1 LIDPVVRR
9 AEHRDAAVLGML
21 EAAARET
28 LAGVR
33 GGLRWLDAHA
43 EIGGSWPQVIDERAV
58 FVATIPSDGE
68 GETRGDGRDAVVGFL
83 VADLIDDPMPL
94 ARIDQVFV
102 EADARELGFGDALV
116 EAAIDWGRAA
126 GAELIEA
133 ETLPGDRN
141 LKNLYERAGV
151 TARLITVSKRL

>member
-1 LIDPVVRR
+1 VIDPRVRR
-9 AEHRDAAVLGML
+9 AEPGDAEELRSL
-21 EAAARET
+21 EAAARAG
-28 LAGVR
+28 LAEVR
-33 GGLRWLDAHA
+33 GGGRWLDVHHA
-43 EIGGSWPQVIDERAV
+43 IGERWAQAIEERAV
-58 FVATIPSDGE
+58 FVAVIPA
-68 GETRGDGRDAVVGFL
+68 TGDGDAVTDAVVGVL
-83 VADLIDDPMPL
+83 VVDVVDDPMRV

-102 EADARELGFGDALV
+102 TADARELGFGDALV
-116 EAAIDWGRAA
+116 AAATEWGRAA

>member
-1 LIDPVVRR
+1 VIDPRVRR
-9 AEHRDAAVLGML
+9 AEPGDAAILREL
-21 EAAARET
+21 EATARAG
-28 LAGVR
+28 LAEVR
-33 GGLRWLDAHA
+33 GGGRWLDVHHELGERWPRA
-43 EIGGSWPQVIDERAV
+43 IGERAV
-58 FVATIPSDGE
+58 FVAVIPATDGDE
-68 GETRGDGRDAVVGFL
+68 GASDAVVGLL
-83 VADLIDDPMPL
+83 VADLVDDPMRV

-102 EADARELGFGDALV
+102 TADARELGFGDALV
-116 EAAIDWGRAA
+116 AAAIDWARAA